1 MLHASILDAAWAR
14 ACDTPWG
21 QVRLADVAADA
32 GVSRQTIYNEFGSK
46 DQLAEALFERETET
60 FLAGIRQSSR
70 AADSLP
76 ASLRAAVA
84 WTLEETDKH
93 PMLTRMIND
102 ARAGEGETLLPELTV
117 RADAILLPMR
127 DALTAFYC
135 EEWPQIPRHRVQ
147 LIADLFV
154 RFVMSLII
162 LPTDLD
168 REAMIELMVRMAVE
182 IDPDES
188 PVGANEKGGRRA

>member
-1 MLHASILDAAWAR
+1 MLHASILEAAWAR
-14 ACDTPWG
+14 ACETAWG
-21 QVRLADVAADA
+21 QVRLADVAADV

-46 DQLAEALFERETET
+46 DQLAAALFEREMET
-60 FLAGIRQSSR
+60 FLTGIRDISQ

-76 ASLRAAVA
+76 TALRAAVA
-84 WTLEETDKH
+84 WMLEQTDKH
-93 PMLTRMIND
+93 PMLTRMVKG
-102 ARAGEGETLLPELTV
+102 ARAGEGDTLLPELTV

-127 DALTAFYC
+127 EALTDFYC
-135 EEWPQIPRHRVQ
+135 GEWPEIPRNRVQ

-168 REAMIELMVRMAVE
+168 REAMVEVMVRMAVE
-182 IDPDES
+182 IDPD
-188 PVGANEKGGRRA
+188 PIRAERA